1 MVDSQWLNCGECTE
15 DTPVT
20 GVEDTTISDNK
31 ITESTTE
38 VGITEVSKDASI
50 ESSGDYNDDT
60 ETSLES
66 EEDKI
71 DHTELNGKLDVPK
84 KTKGKSLLCFI
95 EPKILI

>member
-1 MVDSQWLNCGECTE
+1 MALNQK
-15 DTPVT
+15 P
-20 GVEDTTISDNK
+20 TISDDK
-31 ITESTTE
+31 VTSVSTN
-38 VGITEVSKDASI
+38 EVSKDASI

-60 ETSLES
+60 ETSIGT

>member
-1 MVDSQWLNCGECTE
+1 MPLNQK
-15 DTPVT
+15 P
-20 GVEDTTISDNK
+20 TISDDK
-31 ITESTTE
+31 VTSVSTN
-38 VGITEVSKDASI
+38 EVSKDASI

-60 ETSLES
+60 ETSIGT

-71 DHTELNGKLDVPK
+71 DHTVINGKLDVPK